1 MWYYNHGV
9 NNQLDSPITRSVKM
23 AFRYHF
29 GSLAFGSFFLA
40 VVQFLQII
48 VQIFKKQV
56 GQSDAHNQN
65 KCFEYVINCLRYCLA
80 CIERIVQFINET
92 AYIQIA
98 LRGKKFSMAAW
109 DGFQVVLNNGVR
121 YIAVTGAGKLMML
134 IGQFFIAVG
143 TTVAFYCIITF
154 DISAKSNIIEP
165 LYLLAVLSLL
175 CRSCSSFLI
184 LLEPST

>member
-1 MWYYNHGV
+1 
-9 NNQLDSPITRSVKM
+9 
-23 AFRYHF
+23 
-29 GSLAFGSFFLA
+29 
-40 VVQFLQII
+40 
-48 VQIFKKQV
+48 
-56 GQSDAHNQN
+56 
-65 KCFEYVINCLRYCLA
+65 
-80 CIERIVQFINET
+80 
-92 AYIQIA
+92 
-98 LRGKKFSMAAW
+98 MAAW